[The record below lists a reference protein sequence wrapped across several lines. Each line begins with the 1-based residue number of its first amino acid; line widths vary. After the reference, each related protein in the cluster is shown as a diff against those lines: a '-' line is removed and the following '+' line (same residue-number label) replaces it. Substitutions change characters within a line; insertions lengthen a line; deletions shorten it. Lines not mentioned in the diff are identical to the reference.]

1 MRFPILMYHHIRPV
15 PPATDPLRGLSVDP
29 ATFARQMRLLKR
41 LGYQGLSMR
50 DLQPYLTS
58 EHGREPNAI
67 PRRVF
72 GITFDDGY
80 SNVLT
85 NAMPVLNE
93 LGFTATCYFV
103 AGRLG
108 GENDWDAHLPT
119 ERARLMYRE
128 ELLTW
133 MRHGHEVGSHTVDH
147 VSLPDVSAQ
156 AAAQQIVDAKRR
168 LEDICN
174 VRVASF
180 CYPYGNVNRQVR
192 DLVERAGYGNATTTR
207 RGRVSAHDDPFMLA
221 RITVAAGV
229 GPYRLLYKC
238 LTVA

>member
-1 MRFPILMYHHIRPV
+1 MSVPILMYHQIRPL
-15 PPATDPLRGLSVDP
+15 PAPTDPLRGLSVDP
-29 ATFARQMRLLKR
+29 GMFRRQMTLLKR

-50 DLQPYLTS
+50 ELQQHMS
-58 EHGREPNAI
+58 GVWDARGEPR
-67 PRRVF
+67 RRVF
-72 GITFDDGY
+72 GITFDDGF

-108 GENDWDAHLPT
+108 GENDWDAHLAT
-119 ERARLMYRE
+119 ERTRLMYRK

-147 VSLPDVSAQ
+147 VSLPDVSVQEAT
-156 AAAQQIVDAKRR
+156 QQIVTAKRQ

-174 VRVASF
+174 ARVESF

-207 RGRVSAHDDPFMLA
+207 RGRAAPDDDPFMLA
-221 RITVAAGV
+221 RIGVAGGV

-238 LTVA
+238 LTS